1 MSEIFDD
8 TIRKPVLAYV
18 PAWIRPNHV
27 TILRA
32 ALLAPLV
39 FFRSDPPVA
48 VGLLILSSLCDIL
61 DGPLARV
68 RGQSSQFGAFLDTVS
83 DKVFVLGAL
92 FLACGDRV
100 PLSVRVAITV
110 LEALLVAARPIK
122 QRLGARMDA
131 NAWGAA
137 KTWAQSIGIAF
148 ILTRHPA
155 LLSLSPYVFGAAI
168 FLAVLSLAFH
178 ARDIRN
184 RKIS

>member
-1 MSEIFDD
+1 M
-8 TIRKPVLAYV
+8 LAYV

-32 ALLAPLV
+32 ALLAPLIV
-39 FFRSDPPVA
+39 FRSRPAVA
-48 VGLLILSSLCDIL
+48 VGLMVLSSLCDIL

-68 RGQSSQFGAFLDTVS
+68 RGQSSQFGAFLDTMS

-100 PLSVRVAITV
+100 PLVIRVAITV

-122 QRLGARMDA
+122 RRLGARMDA

-137 KTWAQSIGIAF
+137 KTWAQSIGIAC
-148 ILTRHPA
+148 ILTQNPA
-155 LLSLSPYVFGAAI
+155 LRALSPYVFGAAI
-168 FLAVLSLAFH
+168 FLALLSLFFH

-184 RKIS
+184 RKIA